1 MTRGLAT
8 QLFPGAKVEKGGFVG
23 IEDKSQPFALEFKLE
38 APKLMVR
45 SGDDFLLPPVLQ
57 PAQLVRSYGAPPS
70 RKHPYKVRQRRAK
83 HDRILVHLGEHFE
96 ISKLPANVEISGRFA
111 SYSLTYKREEGKLT
125 IERKLIIEP
134 GTLAP
139 GQFQEFLGLLQKA
152 DEAERERIALKPRK

>member
-1 MTRGLAT
+1 
-8 QLFPGAKVEKGGFVG
+8 
-23 IEDKSQPFALEFKLE
+23 
-38 APKLMVR
+38 MVR

-83 HDRILVHLGEHFE
+83 HDRILVHLGEHFD

-152 DEAERERIALKPRK
+152 DEAERERIALKPTK